1 MKDPV
6 QRWLEHIQ
14 YLAGTIGPRGPA
26 TAEEKAAH
34 EYCSR
39 TLAALGLTPREDRFS
54 SAGSVFL
61 PHLVAALGMLAA
73 FAIYPLAPPVTPWVA
88 AGLSL
93 VIVVSEVLELLL
105 RPNCLRWPLPTY
117 PSRNVHAI
125 VNPSGPVERD
135 LVLIGHVDTQRTP
148 RIFSTPRWFLAY
160 RIFSTAAFT
169 TFVLTAIAY
178 FLGAAYGLT
187 WVWPAST
194 VAALMAAL
202 LAALCLEAH
211 LSPFTPGANDNA
223 TAAGLVLTLAEEL
236 AATPLSRTRVW
247 LLCSGCE
254 EALHEGAQTFFRLH
268 KPLLVDPRAIA
279 FEMLG
284 CSGPAWMV
292 REGVLLPIYSDR
304 GLRNLAARIAAERPE
319 LGAYPGTLQGGVGEM
334 ADAMAAGVKAITIVG
349 LTRKGQAPY
358 WHLPTDTVDKMDLT
372 VMNRSYQFARAMVE
386 ALDRREEERKEA
398 TAG

>member
-1 MKDPV
+1 MNDPV
-6 QRWLEHIQ
+6 QRWLEHVR

-34 EYCSR
+34 EYCGR
-39 TLAALGLTPREDRFS
+39 TLAALGLTPREDRFN

-61 PHLVAALGMLAA
+61 PHLVAALGILAA
-73 FAIYPLAPPVTPWVA
+73 FVIYPLAPPVTPWIA

-93 VIVVSEVLELLL
+93 VIVVSEILELLL
-105 RPNCLRWPLPTY
+105 RPNCLRWPLSTY
-117 PSRNVHAI
+117 PSRNVHAT
-125 VNPSGPVERD
+125 VSPSGPVERD

-148 RIFSTPRWFLAY
+148 KIFSTPGWFLAY
-160 RIFSTAAFT
+160 RIFSTVAFIA
-169 TFVLTAIAY
+169 FVLMVAVY
-178 FLGAAYGLT
+178 FLGAVYGLT
-187 WVWPAST
+187 WAWPASA
-194 VAALMAAL
+194 VAAVMALL

-223 TAAGLVLTLAEEL
+223 TAAGLVLTLAEEF
-236 AATPLSRTRVW
+236 AARPLSRTRVW

-268 KPLLVDPRAIA
+268 KSSLVDPRAIA

-292 REGVLLPIYSDR
+292 REGVLLPIYSDL
-304 GLRNLAARIAAERPE
+304 GLRDLAARIAAEHPE

-334 ADAMAAGVKAITIVG
+334 ADAMAAGVKAITMVG
-349 LTRKGQAPY
+349 LTPQGRAPY
-358 WHLPTDTVDKMDLT
+358 WHLPTDTVDKMDIT
-372 VMNRSYQFARAMVE
+372 VMERTYRFVRAMVE
-386 ALDRREEERKEA
+386 ALDQR
-398 TAG
+398 